1 MTISNKGILSIS
13 KTKNMI
19 RYSSS
24 VLNYSLPPIVVVSCS
39 VVVSTTVVSTLE
51 DVLNGPGVE
60 MATIGDTV
68 NMIWKEVVVVVVV
81 VEVVD
86 GLAPVVDGVV
96 NLLGTPLGNVMSNV
110 GLGLG

>member
-1 MTISNKGILSIS
+1 
-13 KTKNMI
+13 MI

-81 VEVVD
+81 EVVD